1 MEESMSMKI
10 FGILTLAAAGILQAQ
25 TLDLKGRVVQA
36 NGTPV
41 PDATVELK
49 IRGTSTKTATD
60 GSFAFSTVGLNPMGG
75 TALDYRLDPGYLSIE
90 LPAPLD
96 LRLEVV
102 DAAGRPQ
109 GGLSRRLSEGRHRI
123 ALAEAMPPT
132 GAESGLY
139 FLRLRMG
146 GETISHAFYHSGNG
160 SAETVFAPA
169 KRMALAKQAAAVDTL
184 RVRKTGFQDLNK
196 EVASY
201 TAGALGDLTL
211 TPAAN
216 TDGWVNLFNGKDLTG
231 WVPLIHKHKVGENV
245 YDTFRA
251 DSVNNVIKV
260 LYDKYP
266 NLEFGGRCGNLYYNR
281 RLTNYRIR
289 VTYRFQEPLVKNPVG
304 WSKNNSGLMIFG
316 IDPAT
321 VTGDPEFPPLIEIQ
335 LLGSPSQPGGGGTT
349 SPNYCEPGGMT
360 MQQHTGGCGNNGT
373 GKAPNPAAQWT
384 TVEADVHVTGQT
396 KVYQLPDTT
405 NPVLTMS
412 GPRYKNAAV
421 TGGYIALQSE
431 GQPVEYKDILLKELP
446 Q

>member
-1 MEESMSMKI
+1 MSMKI
-10 FGILTLAAAGILQAQ
+10 FGILSFAVAGILQAQ

-49 IRGTSTKTATD
+49 VRGTSTKTAGD
-60 GSFAFSTVGLNPMGG
+60 GSFAFSGNVALNPMGG
-75 TALDYRLDPGYLSIE
+75 APLEYRLDPGYLSIE
-90 LPAPLD
+90 LPAPLE
-96 LRLEVV
+96 LRLETV
-102 DAAGRPQ
+102 DGSGRVH
-109 GGLSRRLSEGRHRI
+109 GGLARRLSEGHHRI
-123 ALAEAMPPT
+123 ALAEALPST
-132 GAESGLY
+132 GAEAGLY

-146 GETISHAFYHSGNG
+146 GETITHPFFHSGNG
-160 SAETVFAPA
+160 SAGTVFAPGN
-169 KRMALAKQAAAVDTL
+169 RMALTKQAAAVDTL
-184 RVRKTGFQDLNK
+184 RVRKAGFENIDK
-196 EVASY
+196 VIDSY
-201 TAGALGDLTL
+201 TAGNLGDLTMA
-211 TPAAN
+211 PAAS

-231 WVPLIHKHKVGENV
+231 WVPLIHKSKVGEN
-245 YDTFRA
+245 YMETFRA
-251 DSVNNVIKV
+251 DSVNKVIKV

-289 VTYRFQEPLVKNPVG
+289 VTYRFQEPLAKNPVG

-321 VTGDPEFPPLIEIQ
+321 VTGDPQFPPLIEIQ

-360 MQQHTGGCGNNGT
+360 MQQHTGSCGNNGT
-373 GKAPNPAAQWT
+373 GKTPNPAAQWT

-405 NPVLTMS
+405 KPVLTMS
-412 GPRYKNAAV
+412 GPRYQNAAV

>member
-1 MEESMSMKI
+1 MKL
-10 FGILTLAAAGILQAQ
+10 FGILTFAFAGILQAQ

-41 PDATVELK
+41 PDATVGLK
-49 IRGTSTKTATD
+49 VRGASTKTAAD
-60 GSFAFSTVGLNPMGG
+60 GSFAFSSTVALNPMGG
-75 TALDYRLDPGYLSIE
+75 APLEYRLESSFLSIE

-102 DAAGRPQ
+102 DAAGRSQ
-109 GGLSRRLSEGRHRI
+109 GGLARRLSEGHHRI
-123 ALAEAMPPT
+123 ALAEALPST
-132 GAESGLY
+132 GTEAGLY
-139 FLRLRMG
+139 FLRLRMD
-146 GETISHAFYHSGNG
+146 GETITHPFFHSGNG
-160 SAETVFAPA
+160 SAGTVFAPG
-169 KRMALAKQAAAVDTL
+169 KSMALAKQAAVVDTL
-184 RVRKTGFQDLNK
+184 RVSKTGFQDLTKNI
-196 EVASY
+196 ESY

-251 DSVNNVIKV
+251 DSVNKVIKV

-281 RLTNYRIR
+281 RLTNYRIK

-373 GKAPNPAAQWT
+373 GKTPNPAAQWT

-396 KVYQLPDTT
+396 KIYQHPDTT
-405 NPVLTMS
+405 NAVLTMS
-412 GPRYKNAAV
+412 GPRYQNAAV

-431 GQPVEYKDILLKELP
+431 GQPIEYKDILLKELP